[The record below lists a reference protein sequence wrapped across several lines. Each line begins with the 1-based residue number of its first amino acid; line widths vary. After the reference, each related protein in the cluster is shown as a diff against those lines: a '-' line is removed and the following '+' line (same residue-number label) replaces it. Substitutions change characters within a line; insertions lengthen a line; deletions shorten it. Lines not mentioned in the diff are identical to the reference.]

1 MIGALLIGFA
11 STPANASSKKSE
23 AKAYAKSYMKTTYGW
38 GASQFACLDKVFN
51 YESHWNDK
59 DKNSRYLG
67 IPQVNV
73 GFVHSQGYSKKQFMS
88 SHKIQVRV
96 GLTYVKK
103 RYGTPCKAWSHI
115 KKRGWY

>member
-11 STPANASSKKSE
+11 STPANASLKKSE
-23 AKAYAKSYMKTTYGW
+23 AKAYAKNYMKSTYGW

-73 GFVHSQGYSKKQFMS
+73 GFVHSQGYSKKQFMAS
-88 SHKIQVRV
+88 YKIQVRV